1 MTDLLSLPTELQQ
14 QCFNYLDGANLK
26 SVRLT
31 SRILRDIATELLFAL
46 VTLRIAEESAY
57 RFTSLVNDVSLQ
69 CCIRT
74 VYDSMA
80 HFHHVSK
87 SNSL

>member
-1 MTDLLSLPTELQQ
+1 MADLLSLPTELQR
-14 QCFNYLDGANLK
+14 QCVNYLDGANLK

-31 SRILRDIATELLFAL
+31 SRHFRDIATELLFAL
-46 VTLRIAEESAY
+46 VAVRVAEGSAY
-57 RFTSLVNDVSLQ
+57 GFTSLVNDVSLR

-74 VYDSMA
+74 VLDSMA